1 MTNETHL
8 GTKMVFDL
16 FAIGLITAFFA
27 VPLTIW
33 MWSSL
38 WK

>member
-1 MTNETHL
+1 MTNETNL
-8 GTKMVFDL
+8 GIKMAFDL
-16 FAIGLITAFFA
+16 FALSLITAFFA

-38 WK
+38 